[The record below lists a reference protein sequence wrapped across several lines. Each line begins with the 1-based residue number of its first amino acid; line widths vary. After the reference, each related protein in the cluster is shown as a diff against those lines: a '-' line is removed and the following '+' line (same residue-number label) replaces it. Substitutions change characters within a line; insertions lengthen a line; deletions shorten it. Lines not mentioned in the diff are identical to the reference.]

1 MLAIGM
7 PMSAMAPSPLMAPP
21 SSNPPSSSSMRS
33 PSSSLQTQQLSLGLL
48 SLHPSISA
56 LETTTNR
63 PALPDHHDIGPEPI
77 AAVQPPEEPTV
88 AMAPVYHIPDDGAR
102 VEAYVRSLEALS
114 GSLTKHN
121 AVVIELGSEE
131 SALMRCALE
140 SARLYF
146 RIRAQSS
153 SGGS

>member
-56 LETTTNR
+56 LETATNR
-63 PALPDHHDIGPEPI
+63 PAPPDHHDIGPEPI

-88 AMAPVYHIPDDGAR
+88 AMAPVARIRLSDIIPYDGAQ

-121 AVVIELGSEE
+121 AVVNW
-131 SALMRCALE
+131 
-140 SARLYF
+140 
-146 RIRAQSS
+146 
-153 SGGS
+153 